1 MLFSPLT
8 PDKLKALHY
17 YSRKF
22 QTIRVDR
29 VHGVAPHKPILLLAI
44 IEMIGGQEINK
55 NEIYLTQSLNWKFLN
70 YWSYLGSESHNP
82 DISRPYFHM
91 RSGKFWHLMPN
102 PGYEKVISSKIK
114 LKTLAEV
121 KRAVNFAY
129 FDEDLFDFLCVKDTR
144 NSLLSILV
152 GWWFP
157 GRLDEIVAIS
167 KTQNFREPMI
177 ALEKIKA
184 SLQMRGII

>member
-1 MLFSPLT
+1 MSFLPL
-8 PDKLKALHY
+8 PPEKLKALHY

-44 IEMIGGQEINK
+44 IEMIGNQEIHK
-55 NEIYLTQSLNWKFLN
+55 NEVYLTQFLN
-70 YWSYLGSESHNP
+70 QRFLKYWSYLGSEFHNP

-102 PGYEKVISSKIK
+102 PGHEKVISSKVK

-121 KRAVNFAY
+121 KRAINFAY
-129 FDEDLFDFLCVKDTR
+129 LDEDLFDFLCSKETR
-144 NSLLSILV
+144 NSLLSVLV

-157 GRLDEIVAIS
+157 GRLDEIIAIS
-167 KTQNFREPMI
+167 KTQEFRKPMI

-184 SLQMRGII
+184 SLQLKGII

>member
-1 MLFSPLT
+1 MSFFLLP
-8 PDKLKALHY
+8 PEKLKALHY

-44 IEMIGGQEINK
+44 IEMIGNQEIIK
-55 NEIYLTQSLNWKFLN
+55 NEIYLTQHLNQRFLK
-70 YWSYLGSESHNP
+70 YWSYLGSEFHNP
-82 DISRPYFHM
+82 DISSPYFHM

-114 LKTLAEV
+114 LKTLSKV
-121 KRAVNFAY
+121 KQAVKFSY
-129 FDEDLFDFLCVKDTR
+129 LDEDLFDFLCAKDTR
-144 NSLLSILV
+144 NSLLSVLV

-157 GRLDEIVAIS
+157 SRLDEVVAIS
-167 KTQNFREPMI
+167 RTQEFRKPMI
-177 ALEKIKA
+177 ALEKLKA
-184 SLQMRGII
+184 LFQLKGII

>member
-1 MLFSPLT
+1 MPL
-8 PDKLKALHY
+8 PLEKLKALHY

-44 IEMIGGQEINK
+44 IEMIGNQEINE
-55 NEIYLTQSLNWKFLN
+55 NEIYLTQFLN
-70 YWSYLGSESHNP
+70 QRFLKYWSYLGSESHNP
-82 DISRPYFHM
+82 DISSPYFHM

-102 PGYEKVISSKIK
+102 SGYEKVISSKVK
-114 LKTLAEV
+114 LKTLSEV

-129 FDEDLFDFLCVKDTR
+129 LDEDLFDFLCTKETR
-144 NSLLSILV
+144 NSLLSVLV

-157 GRLDEIVAIS
+157 GRLDEIVTIS
-167 KTQNFREPMI
+167 KTQEFRKPMI

-184 SLQMRGII
+184 SLQLKGII